1 MAGPPAKRQK
11 TDRVLAH
18 GGHPPVLSAER
29 MTELKATADALCAK
43 GKGFLASDESAGPW
57 LRAGHAEAKKI
68 PDNIDNR
75 AAYRSMCFRTEGL
88 GEHISGC
95 ILHWETLFQTDEDG
109 NKMVDLLA

>member
-1 MAGPPAKRQK
+1 MGCDMA
-11 TDRVLAH
+11 TSWL
-18 GGHPPVLSAER
+18 
-29 MTELKATADALCAK
+29 TADQMAALKKTADEMSAP

-68 PDNIDNR
+68 PDTIENR

-95 ILHWETLFQTDEDG
+95 ILHWETLFQVDEDG
-109 NKMVDLLA
+109 NKMVDLLTAQGI